1 MARKKME
8 IDNFGTTVTVEI
20 EEVNAGEH
28 ITVRGRRVLVGQE
41 YDVYLLGTF
50 IGKVRKSMVT
60 RERRT
65 RGRTYVN
72 ARWQTPAWQRS
83 RPSLYPSWFE
93 DSSRVH
99 AIRSLIALLDR
110 KL

>member
-8 IDNFGTTVTVEI
+8 IDNFGTKVTVEI

-28 ITVRGRRVLVGQE
+28 VTVRGRQVLVGQE
-41 YDVYLLGTF
+41 YDVYLLGAF

-72 ARWQTPAWQRS
+72 ARWQSPAWQHT
-83 RPSLYPSWFE
+83 RPGAYPSWIE
-93 DSSRVH
+93 DTSRTT
-99 AIRSLIALLDR
+99 AIRSLVAFTNR